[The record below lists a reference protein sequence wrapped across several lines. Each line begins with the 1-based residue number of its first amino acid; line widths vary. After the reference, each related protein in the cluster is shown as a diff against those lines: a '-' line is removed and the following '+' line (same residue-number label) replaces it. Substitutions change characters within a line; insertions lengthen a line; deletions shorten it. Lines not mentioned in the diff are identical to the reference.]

1 MLLESADQGDDGV
14 VANTRVGNH
23 HADCLTFEMADGRV
37 HRGRAEHA
45 EVVAENA
52 LDLRRHARV
61 IIEHQHA
68 GCAVRFVRFERSE
81 EHPSE
86 LQSLMRISY
95 AVICLTKTTATPTIS
110 SNSNHTH
117 LVANYSTT

>member
-68 GCAVRFVRFERSE
+68 GCAEEDPGHRSE
-81 EHPSE
+81 EHTSE

-95 AVICLTKTTATPTIS
+95 DVFCLKKKKHIKHMKHNTARK
-110 SNSNHTH
+110 
-117 LVANYSTT
+117 